1 MASTAAG
8 GGAARGGLNPPH
20 PNPSGGGGPTLRSP
34 PGKGNK
40 PVALADITNTGKPN
54 AARFIAVPD
63 LVKEN
68 AKLMALLNEKT
79 KIIDLSRVEIYKL
92 RLVLQA
98 SKQQNLL
105 LAQNNSQM
113 LAEINTGKDRIK
125 LLQHE
130 LSCTA
135 ALLKVKGSELDRN
148 KNAAKEQ
155 RKGLKAKVLKGT
167 GSIVAG
173 VDSET
178 SGVEHHLVESQS
190 DVSSNTVCQE
200 PPRDG
205 KQKGMPQRRRSSR
218 LNQGSCEIGGVS
230 QDTLHEEK
238 QYRKSTGKHV
248 EKSLQN
254 ECSATVHE
262 LVRASEFEETEINEQ
277 PQKTNLKEI
286 QEASRE
292 AGVQSNKIGD
302 KAFNSKQDH
311 LTGSES
317 SLLFNTVDPP
327 EPPEDNAMKRC
338 SKKRSAIEDV
348 NTKLDTTT
356 CEPLRQEE
364 KRKPQRRKSARL
376 NSVSSEDTD
385 ITVETVHEDV
395 VASLAGSSSNASM
408 EQRTNQEKNDNCSLR
423 KSNEE
428 QISGR
433 RSLRRA
439 AEKVVSYKEK
449 PLNEPLRQEEK
460 RKPQRRKSARLNS
473 VSSEDTD
480 ITVETVH
487 EDVVAS
493 LAGSSSNASMEQRT
507 NQEQNDNCSMRKSNE
522 EQISGRRS
530 LRRAAEK
537 VVSYKEKPLNVKMRR
552 P

>member
-20 PNPSGGGGPTLRSP
+20 PNPSGDGGPKLRSP

-54 AARFIAVPD
+54 AARSITAQD

-68 AKLMALLNEKT
+68 GKLMTLLNEKT

-92 RLVLQA
+92 HLALQA
-98 SKQQNLL
+98 SKQQNLH

-113 LAEINTGKDRIK
+113 LAEINAGKDRIK
-125 LLQHE
+125 ILQHE
-130 LSCTA
+130 LSCTT

-148 KNAAKEQ
+148 KNAAKGQ
-155 RKGLKAKVLKGT
+155 RKGVKAQVGIKCVLKGT
-167 GSIVAG
+167 ASIVAG
-173 VDSET
+173 VDSVT

-190 DVSSNTVCQE
+190 AVSSNTVCLE
-200 PPRDG
+200 PPQDG
-205 KQKGMPQRRRSSR
+205 KQKRMPQRRRSSR

-230 QDTLHEEK
+230 QNTLHEDTVAHLVPSTLSVQK
-238 QYRKSTGKHV
+238 QYGQTTGKHM
-248 EKSLQN
+248 KSLQN

-262 LVRASEFEETEINEQ
+262 VVMASEFEETEINEQ

-286 QEASRE
+286 QEACSRE
-292 AGVQSNKIGD
+292 AGVQSHKIGD
-302 KAFNSKQDH
+302 KAFNSKQNH

-317 SLLFNTVDPP
+317 SLSFNTVDPP
-327 EPPEDNAMKRC
+327 EPPEDNAMKWC

-348 NTKLDTTT
+348 NAKLDTTT
-356 CEPLRQEE
+356 REPLRHEE
-364 KRKPQRRKSARL
+364 KRKSQRRKSARL
-376 NSVSSEDTD
+376 NSVSSEDMD
-385 ITVETVHEDV
+385 ITVETEH
-395 VASLAGSSSNASM
+395 
-408 EQRTNQEKNDNCSLR
+408 KN
-423 KSNEE
+423 
-428 QISGR
+428 
-433 RSLRRA
+433 
-439 AEKVVSYKEK
+439 
-449 PLNEPLRQEEK
+449 
-460 RKPQRRKSARLNS
+460 
-473 VSSEDTD
+473 
-480 ITVETVH
+480 
-487 EDVVAS
+487 VAS

-507 NQEQNDNCSMRKSNE
+507 NQEQNDGCSSRKSNV

-537 VVSYKEKPLNVKMRR
+537 VVSYKEVPLNVKMRR

>member
-20 PNPSGGGGPTLRSP
+20 PNPSGDGGPKLRSP

-54 AARFIAVPD
+54 AARSITAQD

-68 AKLMALLNEKT
+68 GKLMTLLNEKT

-92 RLVLQA
+92 HLALQA
-98 SKQQNLL
+98 SKQQNLH

-113 LAEINTGKDRIK
+113 LAEINAGKDRIK
-125 LLQHE
+125 ILQHE
-130 LSCTA
+130 LSCTT

-148 KNAAKEQ
+148 KNAAKGQ
-155 RKGLKAKVLKGT
+155 RKGVKAQVGIKCVLKGT
-167 GSIVAG
+167 ASIVAG
-173 VDSET
+173 VDSVT

-190 DVSSNTVCQE
+190 AVSSNTVCLE
-200 PPRDG
+200 PPQDG
-205 KQKGMPQRRRSSR
+205 KQKRMPQRRRSSR

-230 QDTLHEEK
+230 QNTLHEDTVAHLVPSTLSVQK
-238 QYRKSTGKHV
+238 QYGQTTGKHM

-262 LVRASEFEETEINEQ
+262 VVMASEFEETEINEQ
-277 PQKTNLKEI
+277 PQKTNLKVWGAFNNQLKINDGTTCRFNLLVSYNVIQEI
-286 QEASRE
+286 QEACSRE
-292 AGVQSNKIGD
+292 AGVQSHKIGD
-302 KAFNSKQDH
+302 KAFNSKQNH

-317 SLLFNTVDPP
+317 SLSFNTVDPP
-327 EPPEDNAMKRC
+327 EPPEDNAMKWC

-348 NTKLDTTT
+348 NAKLDTTT
-356 CEPLRQEE
+356 REPLRHEE
-364 KRKPQRRKSARL
+364 KRKSQRRKSARL
-376 NSVSSEDTD
+376 NSVSSEDMD
-385 ITVETVHEDV
+385 ITVETEH
-395 VASLAGSSSNASM
+395 
-408 EQRTNQEKNDNCSLR
+408 KN
-423 KSNEE
+423 
-428 QISGR
+428 
-433 RSLRRA
+433 
-439 AEKVVSYKEK
+439 
-449 PLNEPLRQEEK
+449 
-460 RKPQRRKSARLNS
+460 
-473 VSSEDTD
+473 
-480 ITVETVH
+480 
-487 EDVVAS
+487 VAS

-507 NQEQNDNCSMRKSNE
+507 NQEQNDGCSSRKSNV

-537 VVSYKEKPLNVKMRR
+537 VVSYKEVPLNVKMRR

>member
-20 PNPSGGGGPTLRSP
+20 PNPSGDGGPKLRSP

-54 AARFIAVPD
+54 AARSITAQD

-68 AKLMALLNEKT
+68 GKLMTLLNEKT

-92 RLVLQA
+92 HLALQA
-98 SKQQNLL
+98 SKQQNLH

-113 LAEINTGKDRIK
+113 LAEINAGKDRIK
-125 LLQHE
+125 ILQHE
-130 LSCTA
+130 LSCTT

-148 KNAAKEQ
+148 KNAAKGQ
-155 RKGLKAKVLKGT
+155 RKGVKAQVLKGT
-167 GSIVAG
+167 ASIVAG
-173 VDSET
+173 VDSVT

-190 DVSSNTVCQE
+190 AVSSNTVCLE
-200 PPRDG
+200 PPQDG
-205 KQKGMPQRRRSSR
+205 KQKRMPQRRRSSR

-230 QDTLHEEK
+230 QNTLHEDTVAHLAPSTLSVQK
-238 QYRKSTGKHV
+238 QYGQTTGKHM
-248 EKSLQN
+248 KSLQN

-262 LVRASEFEETEINEQ
+262 VVMASEFEETEINEQ

-286 QEASRE
+286 QEACSRE
-292 AGVQSNKIGD
+292 AGVQSHKIGD
-302 KAFNSKQDH
+302 KAFNSKQNH

-317 SLLFNTVDPP
+317 SLPFNTVDPP
-327 EPPEDNAMKRC
+327 EPPEDNAMKWC

-348 NTKLDTTT
+348 NAKLDTTT
-356 CEPLRQEE
+356 REPLRHEE
-364 KRKPQRRKSARL
+364 KRKSRRRKSARL
-376 NSVSSEDTD
+376 NSVSSEDMD
-385 ITVETVHEDV
+385 ITVETEHKD
-395 VASLAGSSSNASM
+395 
-408 EQRTNQEKNDNCSLR
+408 
-423 KSNEE
+423 
-428 QISGR
+428 
-433 RSLRRA
+433 
-439 AEKVVSYKEK
+439 
-449 PLNEPLRQEEK
+449 
-460 RKPQRRKSARLNS
+460 
-473 VSSEDTD
+473 
-480 ITVETVH
+480 
-487 EDVVAS
+487 VAS

-507 NQEQNDNCSMRKSNE
+507 NQEQNDGCSSRKSNV

-537 VVSYKEKPLNVKMRR
+537 VVSYKEVPLNVKMRR

>member
-20 PNPSGGGGPTLRSP
+20 PNPSGDGGPKLRSP

-54 AARFIAVPD
+54 AARSITAQD

-68 AKLMALLNEKT
+68 GKLMTLLNEKT

-92 RLVLQA
+92 HLALQA
-98 SKQQNLL
+98 SKQQNLH

-113 LAEINTGKDRIK
+113 LAEINAGKDRIK
-125 LLQHE
+125 ILQHE
-130 LSCTA
+130 LSCTT

-148 KNAAKEQ
+148 KNAAKGQ
-155 RKGLKAKVLKGT
+155 RKGVKAQVGIKCVLKGT
-167 GSIVAG
+167 ASIVAG
-173 VDSET
+173 VDSVT

-190 DVSSNTVCQE
+190 AVSSNTVCLE
-200 PPRDG
+200 PPQDG
-205 KQKGMPQRRRSSR
+205 KQKRMPQRRRSSR

-230 QDTLHEEK
+230 QNTLHEDTVAHLAPSTLSVQK
-238 QYRKSTGKHV
+238 QYGQTTGKHM

-262 LVRASEFEETEINEQ
+262 VVMASEFEETEINEQ

-286 QEASRE
+286 QEACSRE
-292 AGVQSNKIGD
+292 AGVQSHKIGD
-302 KAFNSKQDH
+302 KAFNSKQNH

-317 SLLFNTVDPP
+317 SLPFNTVDPP
-327 EPPEDNAMKRC
+327 EPPEDNAMKWC

-348 NTKLDTTT
+348 NAKLDTTT
-356 CEPLRQEE
+356 REPLRHEE
-364 KRKPQRRKSARL
+364 KRKSRRRKSARL
-376 NSVSSEDTD
+376 NSVSSEDMD
-385 ITVETVHEDV
+385 ITVETEHKD
-395 VASLAGSSSNASM
+395 
-408 EQRTNQEKNDNCSLR
+408 
-423 KSNEE
+423 
-428 QISGR
+428 
-433 RSLRRA
+433 
-439 AEKVVSYKEK
+439 
-449 PLNEPLRQEEK
+449 
-460 RKPQRRKSARLNS
+460 
-473 VSSEDTD
+473 
-480 ITVETVH
+480 
-487 EDVVAS
+487 VAS

-507 NQEQNDNCSMRKSNE
+507 NQEQNDGCSSRKSNV

-537 VVSYKEKPLNVKMRR
+537 VVSYKEVPLNVKMRR

>member
-20 PNPSGGGGPTLRSP
+20 PNPSGDGGPKLRSP

-54 AARFIAVPD
+54 AARSITAQD

-68 AKLMALLNEKT
+68 GKLMTLLNEKT

-92 RLVLQA
+92 RLALQA
-98 SKQQNLL
+98 SKQQNLH

-113 LAEINTGKDRIK
+113 LAEINAGKDRIK
-125 LLQHE
+125 ILQHE
-130 LSCTA
+130 LSCTT

-148 KNAAKEQ
+148 KNAAKGQ
-155 RKGLKAKVLKGT
+155 RKGVKAQVLKGT
-167 GSIVAG
+167 ASIVAG
-173 VDSET
+173 VDSVT

-190 DVSSNTVCQE
+190 AVSSNTVCLE
-200 PPRDG
+200 PPQDG
-205 KQKGMPQRRRSSR
+205 KQKRMPQRRRSSR

-230 QDTLHEEK
+230 QNTLHEDTVAPLAPSTLSVQK
-238 QYRKSTGKHV
+238 QYGQTTGKHM

-254 ECSATVHE
+254 ECSATVHDM
-262 LVRASEFEETEINEQ
+262 VMASEFEETEINEQ

-286 QEASRE
+286 QEACSRE
-292 AGVQSNKIGD
+292 AGVQSHKIGD
-302 KAFNSKQDH
+302 KAFNSKQNH

-317 SLLFNTVDPP
+317 SLSFNTVDPP

-348 NTKLDTTT
+348 NAKLDTTT
-356 CEPLRQEE
+356 REPLHHEE
-364 KRKPQRRKSARL
+364 KRKSQRRKSARL

-385 ITVETVHEDV
+385 ITVETEHKD
-395 VASLAGSSSNASM
+395 
-408 EQRTNQEKNDNCSLR
+408 
-423 KSNEE
+423 
-428 QISGR
+428 
-433 RSLRRA
+433 
-439 AEKVVSYKEK
+439 
-449 PLNEPLRQEEK
+449 
-460 RKPQRRKSARLNS
+460 
-473 VSSEDTD
+473 
-480 ITVETVH
+480 
-487 EDVVAS
+487 VAS

-507 NQEQNDNCSMRKSNE
+507 NQEQNDGWSSRKSNV

-537 VVSYKEKPLNVKMRR
+537 VVSYKEVPLNVKMRR

>member
-8 GGAARGGLNPPH
+8 GGAARGGLNAPH
-20 PNPSGGGGPTLRSP
+20 PNPSGDGGPKLRSP
-34 PGKGNK
+34 PGKGTK

-54 AARFIAVPD
+54 AVRSITAQD

-68 AKLMALLNEKT
+68 GKLMTLLNEKA

-92 RLVLQA
+92 RLALQA
-98 SKQQNLL
+98 SKQQNLH

-113 LAEINTGKDRIK
+113 LAEINAGKDRIK
-125 LLQHE
+125 ILQHE
-130 LSCTA
+130 LSCTT

-148 KNAAKEQ
+148 KNAAKGQ
-155 RKGLKAKVLKGT
+155 RKGVKAQVLKGT
-167 GSIVAG
+167 ASIVAG
-173 VDSET
+173 VDSVT

-190 DVSSNTVCQE
+190 AVSSNTVCLE
-200 PPRDG
+200 PPQDG
-205 KQKGMPQRRRSSR
+205 KQKRMPQRRRSSR
-218 LNQGSCEIGGVS
+218 LNQGSYEIGGVS
-230 QDTLHEEK
+230 QNTLHEDTVAPLAPSTLSVQK
-238 QYRKSTGKHV
+238 QYGQTTGKHM

-262 LVRASEFEETEINEQ
+262 LVMASEFEETEINEQ

-286 QEASRE
+286 QEACSRE
-292 AGVQSNKIGD
+292 AGVQSHKIGD
-302 KAFNSKQDH
+302 KAFNSKQNH

-317 SLLFNTVDPP
+317 SLSFNTVDPP

-348 NTKLDTTT
+348 NAKLDTTT
-356 CEPLRQEE
+356 REPLRHEE
-364 KRKPQRRKSARL
+364 KRKSQRRKSARL

-385 ITVETVHEDV
+385 ITVETEHKD
-395 VASLAGSSSNASM
+395 
-408 EQRTNQEKNDNCSLR
+408 
-423 KSNEE
+423 
-428 QISGR
+428 
-433 RSLRRA
+433 
-439 AEKVVSYKEK
+439 
-449 PLNEPLRQEEK
+449 
-460 RKPQRRKSARLNS
+460 
-473 VSSEDTD
+473 
-480 ITVETVH
+480 
-487 EDVVAS
+487 VAS

-507 NQEQNDNCSMRKSNE
+507 NQEQNDGCSSRKSNV

-537 VVSYKEKPLNVKMRR
+537 VVSYKEVPLNVKMRR

>member
-20 PNPSGGGGPTLRSP
+20 PNPSGDGGPKLRSP

-54 AARFIAVPD
+54 AARSITAQD

-68 AKLMALLNEKT
+68 GKLMTLLNEKT

-92 RLVLQA
+92 HLALQA
-98 SKQQNLL
+98 SKQQNLH

-113 LAEINTGKDRIK
+113 LAEINAGKDRIK
-125 LLQHE
+125 ILQHE
-130 LSCTA
+130 LSCTT

-148 KNAAKEQ
+148 KNAAKGQ
-155 RKGLKAKVLKGT
+155 RKGVKAQVLKGT
-167 GSIVAG
+167 ASIVAG
-173 VDSET
+173 VDSVT

-190 DVSSNTVCQE
+190 AVSSNTVCLE
-200 PPRDG
+200 PPQDG
-205 KQKGMPQRRRSSR
+205 KQKRMPQRRRSSR

-230 QDTLHEEK
+230 QNTLHEDTVAHLAPSTLSVQK
-238 QYRKSTGKHV
+238 QYGQTTGKHM

-262 LVRASEFEETEINEQ
+262 VVMASEFEETEINEQ

-286 QEASRE
+286 QEACSRE
-292 AGVQSNKIGD
+292 AGVQSHKIGD
-302 KAFNSKQDH
+302 KAFNSKQNH

-317 SLLFNTVDPP
+317 SLPFNTVDPP
-327 EPPEDNAMKRC
+327 EPPEDNAMKWC

-348 NTKLDTTT
+348 NAKLDTTT
-356 CEPLRQEE
+356 REPLRHEE
-364 KRKPQRRKSARL
+364 KRKSRRRKSARL
-376 NSVSSEDTD
+376 NSVSSEDMD
-385 ITVETVHEDV
+385 ITVETEHKD
-395 VASLAGSSSNASM
+395 
-408 EQRTNQEKNDNCSLR
+408 
-423 KSNEE
+423 
-428 QISGR
+428 
-433 RSLRRA
+433 
-439 AEKVVSYKEK
+439 
-449 PLNEPLRQEEK
+449 
-460 RKPQRRKSARLNS
+460 
-473 VSSEDTD
+473 
-480 ITVETVH
+480 
-487 EDVVAS
+487 VAS

-507 NQEQNDNCSMRKSNE
+507 NQEQNDGCSSRKSNV

-537 VVSYKEKPLNVKMRR
+537 VVSYKEVPLNVKMRR

>member
-20 PNPSGGGGPTLRSP
+20 PNPSGDGGPKLRSP

-54 AARFIAVPD
+54 AARSITAQD

-68 AKLMALLNEKT
+68 GRLMTLLNEKT

-92 RLVLQA
+92 RLALQA
-98 SKQQNLL
+98 SKQQNLH

-113 LAEINTGKDRIK
+113 LAEINAGKDRIK
-125 LLQHE
+125 ILQHE
-130 LSCTA
+130 LSCTT

-148 KNAAKEQ
+148 KNAAKGQ
-155 RKGLKAKVLKGT
+155 QKGVKAQVLKGT
-167 GSIVAG
+167 ASIVAG
-173 VDSET
+173 VDSVT

-190 DVSSNTVCQE
+190 AVSSNTVCLE
-200 PPRDG
+200 PPQDG
-205 KQKGMPQRRRSSR
+205 KQKRMPQRRRSSR

-230 QDTLHEEK
+230 QNTLHEDTVAPLAPSTLSVQK
-238 QYRKSTGKHV
+238 QYGQTTGKHM

-262 LVRASEFEETEINEQ
+262 VVMASEFEETEINEQ

-286 QEASRE
+286 QEACSRE
-292 AGVQSNKIGD
+292 AGVQSHKIGD
-302 KAFNSKQDH
+302 KAFNSKQNH

-317 SLLFNTVDPP
+317 SLSFNTVDPP
-327 EPPEDNAMKRC
+327 EQPEDNAMKRC

-348 NTKLDTTT
+348 NAKLDTTT
-356 CEPLRQEE
+356 REPLRHEE
-364 KRKPQRRKSARL
+364 KRKSQRRKSARL

-385 ITVETVHEDV
+385 ITVETEHKD
-395 VASLAGSSSNASM
+395 
-408 EQRTNQEKNDNCSLR
+408 
-423 KSNEE
+423 
-428 QISGR
+428 
-433 RSLRRA
+433 
-439 AEKVVSYKEK
+439 
-449 PLNEPLRQEEK
+449 
-460 RKPQRRKSARLNS
+460 
-473 VSSEDTD
+473 
-480 ITVETVH
+480 
-487 EDVVAS
+487 VAS

-507 NQEQNDNCSMRKSNE
+507 NQEQNDGWCSRKSNV

-537 VVSYKEKPLNVKMRR
+537 VVSYKEVPLNVKMRR

>member
-20 PNPSGGGGPTLRSP
+20 PNPSGDGGPKLRSP

-54 AARFIAVPD
+54 AARSITAQD

-68 AKLMALLNEKT
+68 GKLMTLLNEKT

-92 RLVLQA
+92 HLALQA
-98 SKQQNLL
+98 SKQQNLH

-113 LAEINTGKDRIK
+113 LAEINAGKDRIK
-125 LLQHE
+125 ILQHE
-130 LSCTA
+130 LSCTT

-148 KNAAKEQ
+148 KNAAKGQ
-155 RKGLKAKVLKGT
+155 RKGVKAQVGIKCVLKGT
-167 GSIVAG
+167 ASIVAG
-173 VDSET
+173 VDSVT

-190 DVSSNTVCQE
+190 AVSSNTVCLE
-200 PPRDG
+200 PPQDG
-205 KQKGMPQRRRSSR
+205 KQKRMPQRRRSSR

-230 QDTLHEEK
+230 QNTLHEDTVAHLAPSTLSVQK
-238 QYRKSTGKHV
+238 QYGQTTGKHM
-248 EKSLQN
+248 KSLQN

-262 LVRASEFEETEINEQ
+262 VVMASEFEETEINEQ

-286 QEASRE
+286 QEACSRE
-292 AGVQSNKIGD
+292 AGVQSHKIGD
-302 KAFNSKQDH
+302 KAFNSKQNH

-317 SLLFNTVDPP
+317 SLPFNTVDPP
-327 EPPEDNAMKRC
+327 EPPEDNAMKWC

-348 NTKLDTTT
+348 NAKLDTTT
-356 CEPLRQEE
+356 REPLRHEE
-364 KRKPQRRKSARL
+364 KRKSRRRKSARL
-376 NSVSSEDTD
+376 NSVSSEDMD
-385 ITVETVHEDV
+385 ITVETEHKD
-395 VASLAGSSSNASM
+395 
-408 EQRTNQEKNDNCSLR
+408 
-423 KSNEE
+423 
-428 QISGR
+428 
-433 RSLRRA
+433 
-439 AEKVVSYKEK
+439 
-449 PLNEPLRQEEK
+449 
-460 RKPQRRKSARLNS
+460 
-473 VSSEDTD
+473 
-480 ITVETVH
+480 
-487 EDVVAS
+487 VAS

-507 NQEQNDNCSMRKSNE
+507 NQEQNDGCSSRKSNV

-537 VVSYKEKPLNVKMRR
+537 VVSYKEVPLNVKMRR

>member
-8 GGAARGGLNPPH
+8 GGAARVGLNPPH
-20 PNPSGGGGPTLRSP
+20 PNPSGDGGPKLRSP

-54 AARFIAVPD
+54 AARSITAQD

-68 AKLMALLNEKT
+68 GKLMTLLNEKT

-92 RLVLQA
+92 HLALQA
-98 SKQQNLL
+98 SKQQNLH

-113 LAEINTGKDRIK
+113 LAEINAGKDRTKI
-125 LLQHE
+125 LQHE
-130 LSCTA
+130 LSCTT

-148 KNAAKEQ
+148 KNAAKGQ
-155 RKGLKAKVLKGT
+155 RKGVKAQ
-167 GSIVAG
+167 VAA
-173 VDSET
+173 
-178 SGVEHHLVESQS
+178 
-190 DVSSNTVCQE
+190 VSSNTVCLE
-200 PPRDG
+200 PPQDG
-205 KQKGMPQRRRSSR
+205 KQKRMPQRRRSSR

-230 QDTLHEEK
+230 QNTLHEDTVAPLAPSTLSVQK
-238 QYRKSTGKHV
+238 QYGQTTGKHM

-262 LVRASEFEETEINEQ
+262 VVMASEFEETEINEQ

-286 QEASRE
+286 QEACSRE
-292 AGVQSNKIGD
+292 AGVQSHKIGD
-302 KAFNSKQDH
+302 KAFNSKQNH

-317 SLLFNTVDPP
+317 SLSFNTIDPP

-348 NTKLDTTT
+348 NAKLDTTT
-356 CEPLRQEE
+356 REPLRHEE
-364 KRKPQRRKSARL
+364 KRKSQRRKSARL

-385 ITVETVHEDV
+385 ITVETEHKD
-395 VASLAGSSSNASM
+395 
-408 EQRTNQEKNDNCSLR
+408 
-423 KSNEE
+423 
-428 QISGR
+428 
-433 RSLRRA
+433 
-439 AEKVVSYKEK
+439 
-449 PLNEPLRQEEK
+449 
-460 RKPQRRKSARLNS
+460 
-473 VSSEDTD
+473 
-480 ITVETVH
+480 
-487 EDVVAS
+487 VAS

-507 NQEQNDNCSMRKSNE
+507 NQEQNDGCSSRKSNV

-537 VVSYKEKPLNVKMRR
+537 VVSYKEDMAVEQQYSTRFPPFRVLKQVLLASPLPPLTISLTLSKAKQSYAMASRHVLSMTAYVDALVPSYVLEQHTLLTSTADFCKNNKIALVDDDQVAMS
-552 P
+552 